1 VRGGARRLRHSRPD
15 LTHLLTSVVRE
26 ICTLRSVGAGSGHP
40 PSATRWATSDGCPYP
55 DQQLSEVSAG
65 NRLVPCHPLVERD
78 RPGTLIVYAATLD
91 LRMFWLIRKKFVG
104 SYLFFSFTSR
114 S

>member
-1 VRGGARRLRHSRPD
+1 MSFSTATGDYAQNM
-15 LTHLLTSVVRE
+15 VV
-26 ICTLRSVGAGSGHP
+26 
-40 PSATRWATSDGCPYP
+40 SDIAIF
-55 DQQLSEVSAG
+55 QQLSEVGAG
-65 NRLVPCHPLVERD
+65 NRLVPCRPLVERD
-78 RPGTLIVYAATLD
+78 RPGTLIIYAATLD

>member
-1 VRGGARRLRHSRPD
+1 MF
-15 LTHLLTSVVRE
+15 
-26 ICTLRSVGAGSGHP
+26 
-40 PSATRWATSDGCPYP
+40 
-55 DQQLSEVSAG
+55 QQLSEVGAS
-65 NRLVPCHPLVERD
+65 NRIGPCRPLVERY